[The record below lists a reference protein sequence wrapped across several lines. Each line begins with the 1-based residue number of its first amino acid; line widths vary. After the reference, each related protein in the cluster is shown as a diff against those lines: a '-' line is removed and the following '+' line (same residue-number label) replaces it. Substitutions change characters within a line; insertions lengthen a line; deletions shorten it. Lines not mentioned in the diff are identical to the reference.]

1 LLADPARETIRI
13 AQRDGDEREIHQERD
28 DCDDQAD
35 AIDQNEQCRQQRRP
49 GDEWHAERNNA
60 EFIATASILRSDPDQ
75 LANGQDEQDQS
86 AGHLK
91 IRDRDPECRKN
102 YLAEKNKNDRD
113 AKRGEDSEERLTL
126 SMFGRGGR
134 AEPHKNSDQPDRI
147 DRDEDRNK
155 REKEFFDH
163 GIIGCVFALPAN
175 SSTQSSLFRST
186 KPFRMKTLY
195 LSLFLF
201 ALMSNLCAE
210 ELKTV
215 DDFRAA
221 AKKANAVLTIPD
233 WEQTPDAVDAAMK
246 DAIATANK
254 ALDQIGTQD
263 LSKVTFKSTIVA
275 LDDLTYQ
282 AANAANKATIIK
294 ETSTNEKM
302 RSAAE
307 NAVKI
312 FQDWVV
318 GLDYREDVYKALKAF
333 ADTNPK
339 LSGEDAKLLFET
351 MRDYRRAGLGLPPE
365 KRKEVEQL
373 RKELSKLGTDFDTN
387 IVSAQ
392 APVVFTKVELDG
404 VPESFFA
411 SPGIKTGEDAYTVKA
426 NVTWQ
431 FVMVEE
437 NAKSE
442 ATRKRLYVIHDSL
455 AKDTNVLVLNQML
468 ALRNKIALL
477 LGYKSWDDFQTE
489 IKMAKSGAGAKSYI
503 DRLISGIQPKFDSE
517 VSTMQKMKAAD
528 VNDPNAKIDVWD
540 WRYYDNQLKKQEYAV
555 DKEAL
560 RNYFPFQKVLD
571 GMFAIYQS
579 IFGLKFEKI
588 AAPYKWIDDL
598 QLYLV
603 TDSTTGEPLGMF
615 YLDMFPRD
623 GKFNHF
629 AEFEIVGGK
638 LLSDGKYQRPTVA
651 LLCNFPPP
659 SADKPSLMAHSDV
672 ETLFHEFGHALHSIT
687 TRAHYGRFAGT
698 HVPGDFVEAPSQML
712 QNWVWDKK
720 VLDTFAADYRDP
732 AKKIPAEIVKKM
744 NDAKLATAGVFYRRQ
759 FAFASLDLALH
770 DSHPENGS
778 YDCVAIS
785 NPILEKVF
793 LPIDPSTTFVSYFGH
808 LNGYDAGYYGYAWA
822 DAIAADMATV
832 FEKAKD
838 GYLDRQAGLKLRREI
853 YEQGDS
859 RGVALSIE
867 KFLGRKQ
874 SIQPFLKKLGIG
886 TQEKK
891 KTPADRPQES
901 R

>member
-1 LLADPARETIRI
+1 MKSALLHLP
-13 AQRDGDEREIHQERD
+13 
-28 DCDDQAD
+28 
-35 AIDQNEQCRQQRRP
+35 
-49 GDEWHAERNNA
+49 
-60 EFIATASILRSDPDQ
+60 LV
-75 LANGQDEQDQS
+75 LA
-86 AGHLK
+86 A
-91 IRDRDPECRKN
+91 
-102 YLAEKNKNDRD
+102 
-113 AKRGEDSEERLTL
+113 L
-126 SMFGRGGR
+126 S
-134 AEPHKNSDQPDRI
+134 
-147 DRDEDRNK
+147 
-155 REKEFFDH
+155 
-163 GIIGCVFALPAN
+163 
-175 SSTQSSLFRST
+175 SSL
-186 KPFRMKTLY
+186 Y
-195 LSLFLF
+195 
-201 ALMSNLCAE
+201 AA

-215 DDFRAA
+215 NDFRAA
-221 AKKANAVLTIPD
+221 AEKANAILTIPD
-233 WEQTPDAVDAAMK
+233 WEQTPEAVDAAMK

-254 ALDQIGTQD
+254 ALDQIGAQD

-387 IVSAQ
+387 IVNAQ
-392 APVVFTKVELDG
+392 APFVFTKVELDG
-404 VPESFFA
+404 VPESLFA

-455 AKDTNVLVLNQML
+455 AKDTNVSVLNQML

-489 IKMAKSGAGAKSYI
+489 IKMAKSGVGAKSYI

-528 VNDPNAKIDVWD
+528 INDPNTKIDVWD
-540 WRYYDNQLKKQEYAV
+540 WRYYDNQLKKQKYAV

-603 TDSTTGEPLGMF
+603 ADSTTGEPLGMF

-629 AEFEIVGGK
+629 AEFEIIGGK

-687 TRAHYGRFAGT
+687 TRAHSGRFAGT

-720 VLDTFAADYRDP
+720 VLDTFAANYRDP
-732 AKKIPAEIVKKM
+732 SKKIPAEIVKKM

-770 DSHPENGS
+770 DVHPENAP
-778 YDCVAIS
+778 YDCVGIS

-793 LPIDPSTTFVSYFGH
+793 LPIDPGTTFVSYFGH

-832 FEKAKD
+832 FEKAKA
-838 GYLDRQAGLKLRREI
+838 GYLDRQAGLKLRHEI

-859 RGVALSIE
+859 RDVALSIE

-874 SIQPFLKKLGIG
+874 SIDPFLKKLGIG
-886 TQEKK
+886 AQEKK
-891 KTPADRPQES
+891 KAPAGPSQES